1 MNCDMP
7 DLSQPAPDRRE
18 ATIAAVVF
26 GLLLG
31 FHVWG
36 VSVGWNNGNLP
47 GNDFRQTQTAMTAL
61 FVQREH
67 NFALAYPTPVLG
79 KPWSI
84 PFEFPLYQWTVVVVS
99 DATGMPLT
107 QAGRAV
113 SAGCFYLALP
123 AAWLLLGRLGLG
135 RSRRLVVLGMVVT
148 CPLYVF
154 YARAFLIETMAL
166 MFSLWFLHAFVTAV
180 ERRSW
185 GWLVVANVAGVGAG
199 LVKVTTFMLYLMPAG
214 IWAATWLW
222 RARPRRDGTGKN
234 GTALGRT
241 AGWIAAGTMV
251 PFAATLGWIRFTDA
265 VKALNPSSR
274 DLVSSAMHPYNF
286 GTWQTRFSAEIWA
299 QHGRIILNELTT
311 VPVVAVAAVLALLF
325 ARRDWRWPVWCVGL
339 FFAVQLLFPVLYA
352 WHEYY
357 FVANAVLLM
366 TAMGLVLCAVL
377 DAAVPRWVAWCLILG
392 LYAGQISQYLVVH
405 YPVQRIFYS
414 GGDELTQALRAITQ
428 PDDVLVIAGEDW
440 GSMTPYHSQRRALML
455 RRDTEDD
462 WPFIRTA
469 FDQLKGEPVVALL
482 LADAQRN
489 NRTLVELSAQYFD
502 IDPRPLC
509 AWKNV
514 VVYLRRDRRSGAA
527 DVLRRRTFL
536 DLQVLG
542 ESGQAGGGSLT
553 RREVAIG
560 ELPPEQRRLFSG
572 LSPQPVRFYTTF
584 GMDIN
589 QEHGE
594 WFLNAHP
601 DTRLW
606 FRVPAG
612 RRQVAAE
619 FHLVPGSYENLAR
632 GDATDGVEF
641 AIYEIKPDGSRQQV
655 YDRLLNPMDN
665 LGDRGFQRIALE
677 VEVAEGSELLFETGP
692 GPRGNYT
699 RDWAS
704 WGPITIK

>member
-214 IWAATWLW
+214 IWAAPG
-222 RARPRRDGTGKN
+222 RDREERDGAGAHRRLDR
-234 GTALGRT
+234 GGHDGAVCSDLGLDPLHRRRQ
-241 AGWIAAGTMV
+241 GPQPKQPRSRV
-251 PFAATLGWIRFTDA
+251 VRDA
-265 VKALNPSSR
+265 SVQFR
-274 DLVSSAMHPYNF
+274 H
-286 GTWQTRFSAEIWA
+286 
-299 QHGRIILNELTT
+299 
-311 VPVVAVAAVLALLF
+311 VADALL
-325 ARRDWRWPVWCVGL
+325 GG
-339 FFAVQLLFPVLYA
+339 
-352 WHEYY
+352 
-357 FVANAVLLM
+357 N
-366 TAMGLVLCAVL
+366 
-377 DAAVPRWVAWCLILG
+377 LG
-392 LYAGQISQYLVVH
+392 ATWAH
-405 YPVQRIFYS
+405 HPQRS
-414 GGDELTQALRAITQ
+414 H
-428 PDDVLVIAGEDW
+428 
-440 GSMTPYHSQRRALML
+440 HS
-455 RRDTEDD
+455 
-462 WPFIRTA
+462 
-469 FDQLKGEPVVALL
+469 
-482 LADAQRN
+482 
-489 NRTLVELSAQYFD
+489 
-502 IDPRPLC
+502 
-509 AWKNV
+509 
-514 VVYLRRDRRSGAA
+514 
-527 DVLRRRTFL
+527 
-536 DLQVLG
+536 
-542 ESGQAGGGSLT
+542 AGGGRGGGTGAAVRPPRLA
-553 RREVAIG
+553 VAR
-560 ELPPEQRRLFSG
+560 LVRRLVLRGAAVVSRP
-572 LSPQPVRFYTTF
+572 L
-584 GMDIN
+584 
-589 QEHGE
+589 
-594 WFLNAHP
+594 
-601 DTRLW
+601 RL
-606 FRVPAG
+606 A
-612 RRQVAAE
+612 
-619 FHLVPGSYENLAR
+619 
-632 GDATDGVEF
+632 
-641 AIYEIKPDGSRQQV
+641 
-655 YDRLLNPMDN
+655 
-665 LGDRGFQRIALE
+665 
-677 VEVAEGSELLFETGP
+677 
-692 GPRGNYT
+692 
-699 RDWAS
+699 
-704 WGPITIK
+704 